1 MHVWKGAGVM
11 DALCDSF
18 GRRIRYLRISVTD
31 RCNLRCVYCL
41 PASGVRWMPRDE
53 VLRNDEIA
61 AVVRTG
67 LRLGISHV
75 RLTGGEPL
83 VREGLLDLVR
93 MLSGLSGLADL
104 ALTTNGVLLADQAQ
118 ALRAAGLT
126 RINISLDTLQP
137 DRFRRITRF
146 GEITD
151 VRRGIMAALEAGLDP
166 VKLNMVVVRGVND
179 DEIADLAALTQSLPV
194 EVRFIEL
201 MPIGDYFS
209 REKLVPAAE
218 ILSGV
223 ERLGMLSPVASGAGC
238 GPARTFRLPDARG
251 KIGIISAVTQA
262 FCASCNRL
270 RLTATGTL
278 RPCLDDEQAVD
289 LKPALRPVIDED
301 GLAACI
307 RTAVAAK
314 PERHAMA
321 EREVGSTRMCMAG
334 VGG

>member
-1 MHVWKGAGVM
+1 
-11 DALCDSF
+11 
-18 GRRIRYLRISVTD
+18 
-31 RCNLRCVYCL
+31 
-41 PASGVRWMPRDE
+41 MPRDE
-53 VLRNDEIA
+53 VLRYEEIA
-61 AVVRTG
+61 AVVRAG
-67 LRLGISHV
+67 LQLEISHV

-93 MLSGLSGLADL
+93 ILSGLSGLADL

-118 ALRAAGLT
+118 ALRAAGLR
-126 RINISLDTLQP
+126 RINISLDTLRP
-137 DRFRRITRF
+137 DRFRHITRF
-146 GEITD
+146 GEITE
-151 VRRGIMAALEAGLDP
+151 VRRGITASLEAGLDP

-201 MPIGDYFS
+201 MPIGGYFS
-209 REKLVPAAE
+209 REKFVPAAE
-218 ILSGV
+218 ILSSV
-223 ERLGMLSPVASGAGC
+223 ERLGALSPAASAAGC
-238 GPARTFRLPDARG
+238 GPARTFCLPDARG

-270 RLTATGTL
+270 RLTATGRL

-301 GLAACI
+301 RLAALI

-314 PERHAMA
+314 PEQHAMA
-321 EREVGSTRMCMAG
+321 ERDTGALRTCMAG

>member
-1 MHVWKGAGVM
+1 M
-11 DALCDSF
+11 LCDRF
-18 GRRIRYLRISVTD
+18 GRTIRYLRISVTD

-41 PASGVRWMPRDE
+41 PATGVRWMPSDE
-53 VLRNDEIA
+53 ILRYEEIA
-61 AVVRTG
+61 AVVRAG
-67 LRLGISHV
+67 LRLGMRHV

-83 VREGLLDLVR
+83 VREGLVELIR
-93 MLSGLSGLADL
+93 MLSEYAGLEDL
-104 ALTTNGVLLADQAQ
+104 SLTTNGVLLADQAQ
-118 ALRAAGLT
+118 ALKAAGLR
-126 RINISLDTLQP
+126 RINVSLDTLRP
-137 DRFRRITRF
+137 DRFRLITRF

-151 VRRGIMAALEAGLDP
+151 VRRGITAALEAGLDP

-179 DEIADLAALTQSLPV
+179 DEIADLAALTQWLPV

-209 REKLVPAAE
+209 REKLVPAGE
-218 ILSGV
+218 ILAGV
-223 ERLGMLSPVASGAGC
+223 ERLGTLSPAASGAGC
-238 GPARTFRLPDARG
+238 GPARTFRLPNACG

-270 RLTATGTL
+270 RLTATGNL

-301 GLAACI
+301 KLAALI
-307 RTAVAAK
+307 RAAVAAK
-314 PERHAMA
+314 PKQHAMA
-321 EREVGSTRMCMAG
+321 EREAGTLRMCMAG